1 MVEPAPTRSDSR
13 PGGRSRVALA
23 HDWLVG
29 LRGGELVLDRIARA
43 VREHFDPA
51 GLWTMF
57 DDGRPLTPAI
67 DGLGKHV
74 SGLNRFPAGARRWL
88 LAQYPSAVRGLSRDL
103 ARAHAERPID
113 LVVSTSSAA
122 IKGLEPPPGV
132 AHLCYC
138 HAPARYLWGQ
148 RREYARGSVLRRAG
162 LAAFGPS
169 LRAWDVRTAAHV
181 TRFLA
186 NSTHTAGEIRRVYG
200 CDADVVHPPVRAG
213 YFTPDPNVEREDFW
227 VVAGALEP
235 YKRADLAIEAAIRAD
250 RRLVV
255 VGDGSQAT
263 RLRQLA
269 HGAHNI
275 EFLGRVPDEDLRD
288 LYRRARC
295 LIHPQVEDFGIIA
308 VEAQAC
314 GCPVVALRAG
324 GALDTVREGV
334 TGVFF
339 DDPTPDAVVRA
350 ADACPA
356 DATACRAHAETFAED
371 RFDSRILD
379 VIAQT
384 MRS

>member
-1 MVEPAPTRSDSR
+1 MVEPAPPRSDSR
-13 PGGRSRVALA
+13 PAGRSRVALA

-29 LRGGELVLDRIARA
+29 LRGGELVLDRIARV
-43 VREHFDPA
+43 VRERFDPA

-67 DGLGKHV
+67 DGLSKHV
-74 SGLNRFPAGARRWL
+74 SALNRYPAGARRWL
-88 LAQYPSAVRGLSRDL
+88 LARYPAAVRELSRDL

-162 LAAFGPS
+162 LTAFGPS
-169 LRAWDVRTAAHV
+169 LRAWDVRTAASV

-186 NSTHTAGEIRRVYG
+186 NSTHTADEIRRVYG
-200 CDADVVHPPVRAG
+200 RDADVVHPPVRAG

-235 YKRADLAIEAAIRAD
+235 YKRTDLAIGAAIRAD
-250 RRLVV
+250 RRLIV
-255 VGDGSQAT
+255 VGDGSEST
-263 RLRQLA
+263 RLRRIA
-269 HGAHNI
+269 RNVHGI
-275 EFLGRVPDEDLRD
+275 EFLGRVPDDRLRD

-324 GALDTVREGV
+324 GALDTVRGGV

-339 DDPTPDAVVRA
+339 DEQTPDAIGRA
-350 ADACPA
+350 AGACPA
-356 DATACRAHAETFAED
+356 DAAACRAHAETFGED
-371 RFDSRILD
+371 RFDARITK
-379 VIAQT
+379 IFGE
-384 MRS
+384 MWN